1 MYLKF
6 VNFGGNMIENNLDG
20 KSKDIINSNID
31 LLKGIF
37 PEIFEENKISFEKLK
52 LILGEDINNENER
65 YSFTWPGKT
74 SAIKESQ
81 KQSRGTLR
89 PNYEESR
96 NWNTTKNIYI
106 EGDNLEVLKLLQK
119 GYYNKIKA
127 IYIDPPYNTGNDF
140 VYSDNYK
147 DNLEN
152 YLKFSGQVIEDGEDM
167 LKLSTNSDSNGR
179 FHSNWLNMMYPR
191 LKLARNLLTDDGFI
205 FVSIDINE
213 SENLKKLLDEIF
225 GEQNF
230 LAEFIWK
237 KTSNPNS
244 TGTNIGIEH
253 EYILLYSK
261 THNFHLK
268 LLPLNDDDLKKYTGK
283 DDYFNVRGPYKL
295 VNLNKTGT
303 LNDLRPNLMYD
314 IIAPDGSII
323 KPKPRWRW
331 SKEKFEIGL
340 SEDRIVFN
348 KIKNSWTV
356 SYKQYLYEDTDG
368 KIIDRGNLIKTIF
381 DDCGRTTD
389 GTLEI
394 NKLLGKGVFDFPKPI
409 NLIKKLIY
417 ISSQNDDII
426 LDFFS
431 GSATTA
437 HAVLKL
443 NSEDS
448 KNRRFIM
455 IQIPENIDSK
465 SNAFKNGYNTICE
478 IGKDRIRRAGDK
490 IVQESGNKDL
500 DIGFKVFKLD
510 SSNLNKWDPDY
521 DDLEQTLLVSQ
532 DNIKP
537 DRTQEDLIYEIM
549 LKYGIDLTL
558 PIEEYDTGENKIYS
572 IGFGALLICLDNKIT
587 KDITDSIIELASEDV
602 SRVVF
607 KDNGFASDADKTN
620 IKETLRTHNI
630 DEFITI

>member
-213 SENLKKLLDEIF
+213 SEDEGYF
-225 GEQNF
+225 QDPYYDLF
-230 LAEFIWK
+230 LAMAK
-237 KTSNPNS
+237 K
-244 TGTNIGIEH
+244 
-253 EYILLYSK
+253 
-261 THNFHLK
+261 
-268 LLPLNDDDLKKYTGK
+268 
-283 DDYFNVRGPYKL
+283 RGCIMSGGRIDEERFARL
-295 VNLNKTGT
+295 F
-303 LNDLRPNLMYD
+303 LNDLR
-314 IIAPDGSII
+314 
-323 KPKPRWRW
+323 
-331 SKEKFEIGL
+331 E
-340 SEDRIVFN
+340 
-348 KIKNSWTV
+348 
-356 SYKQYLYEDTDG
+356 
-368 KIIDRGNLIKTIF
+368 
-381 DDCGRTTD
+381 GRT
-389 GTLEI
+389 GRITLEMPE
-394 NKLLGKGVFDFPKPI
+394 DFK
-409 NLIKKLIY
+409 
-417 ISSQNDDII
+417 
-426 LDFFS
+426 
-431 GSATTA
+431 
-437 HAVLKL
+437 
-443 NSEDS
+443 
-448 KNRRFIM
+448 
-455 IQIPENIDSK
+455 
-465 SNAFKNGYNTICE
+465 
-478 IGKDRIRRAGDK
+478 
-490 IVQESGNKDL
+490 
-500 DIGFKVFKLD
+500 
-510 SSNLNKWDPDY
+510 
-521 DDLEQTLLVSQ
+521 
-532 DNIKP
+532 
-537 DRTQEDLIYEIM
+537 
-549 LKYGIDLTL
+549 
-558 PIEEYDTGENKIYS
+558 
-572 IGFGALLICLDNKIT
+572 
-587 KDITDSIIELASEDV
+587 
-602 SRVVF
+602 
-607 KDNGFASDADKTN
+607 
-620 IKETLRTHNI
+620 
-630 DEFITI
+630 